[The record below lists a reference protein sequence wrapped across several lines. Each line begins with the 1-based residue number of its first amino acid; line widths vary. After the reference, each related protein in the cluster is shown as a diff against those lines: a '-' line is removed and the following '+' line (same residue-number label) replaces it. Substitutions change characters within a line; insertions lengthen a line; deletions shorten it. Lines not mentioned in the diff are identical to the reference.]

1 VKTNNIYK
9 ENEMSKIAMIFAGQ
23 GSQAVG
29 MGKDFYENSK
39 LAREMFEKA
48 GDRIG
53 VDFKELIFEENEK
66 LGQTAYTQ
74 PAILLV
80 QMIAYKLFRE
90 ECPDVKPALFLGH
103 SLGEFSALCA
113 AGAIDYVDAVELVH
127 KRGAY
132 MQEACDTIEAG
143 MMAIVGLDDAAVE
156 KICADA
162 QAEGK
167 KVWPANYNQDGQLVV
182 AGMKSDLASLEQT
195 FKDAGAKR
203 ALLLNMSVA
212 SHCDILAPAQEPLAE
227 LMEKYITDNFEAPV
241 ISNVTTKPY
250 STKAEAVELLK
261 EQLVKPVKYKQS
273 IQAIAPEVDMAIEFG
288 NGVVL
293 KGLNRRIAKD
303 LKTLNVSDTASLE
316 KVKEE
321 VCL

>member
-1 VKTNNIYK
+1 MK
-9 ENEMSKIAMIFAGQ
+9 KIAMIFAGQ

-29 MGKDFYENSK
+29 MGKDFYENSA
-39 LAREMFEKA
+39 LAREMFDKA
-48 GDRIG
+48 GERIG
-53 VDFKELIFEENEK
+53 VDFKEIIFEENDK

-80 QMIAYKLFRE
+80 QMIAYKLFKE
-90 ECPDVKPALFLGH
+90 ACPDVKAELFLGH

-113 AGAIDYVDAVELVH
+113 SGAIDYVDAVELVH

-132 MQEACDTIEAG
+132 MQEACDTVEAG
-143 MMAIVGLDDAAVE
+143 MMAIVGLDDESVE
-156 KICADA
+156 KICEDA
-162 QAEGK
+162 QKEGK

-227 LMEKYITDNFEAPV
+227 LMQKYITDNFEAPV

-250 STKAEAVELLK
+250 STKADAVELLK
-261 EQLVKPVKYKQS
+261 EQLVMPVKYKQS
-273 IQAIAPEVDMAIEFG
+273 IQAIAPDVDMAIEFG

-303 LKTLNVSDTASLE
+303 LPTVNVSDMASLQ

-321 VCL
+321 VCS

>member
-1 VKTNNIYK
+1 
-9 ENEMSKIAMIFAGQ
+9 MSKIAMIFAGQ

-29 MGKDFYENSK
+29 MGKDFYENSE

-48 GDRIG
+48 GERIG
-53 VDFKELIFEENEK
+53 VDFKALIFEENEK
-66 LGQTAYTQ
+66 LNETAYTQ

-80 QMIAYKLFRE
+80 QMIAYKLFKQA
-90 ECPDVKPALFLGH
+90 CPDVKAELFLGH

-113 AGAIDYVDAVELVH
+113 SGAIDYVDAVELVH
-127 KRGAY
+127 NRGAF
-132 MQEACDTIEAG
+132 MQKACSEIEAG
-143 MMAIVGLDDAAVE
+143 MMAIVGLDDASVE

-162 QAEGK
+162 QNAGK

-182 AGMKSDLASLEQT
+182 AGLKPDLASLEQT

-212 SHCDILAPAQEPLAE
+212 SHCDLLSPAVEKLGAM
-227 LMEKYITDNFEAPV
+227 METMVNNSFEAPI

-250 STKAEAVELLK
+250 SSKSDAIALLK
-261 EQLVKPVKYKQS
+261 DQLVSPVKYKQS
-273 IQAIAPEVDMAIEFG
+273 IEAIENDVDVAIEFG

-293 KGLNRRIAKD
+293 KGLNRRIGQG
-303 LKTLNVSDTASLE
+303 LKTLNISDSASLE

-321 VCL
+321 ICS

>member
-1 VKTNNIYK
+1 
-9 ENEMSKIAMIFAGQ
+9 MSKIAMIFSGQ

-29 MGKDFYENSK
+29 MGQDFYNNSDVAK
-39 LAREMFEKA
+39 DMFAKA
-48 GDRIG
+48 GERIG

-80 QMIAYKLFRE
+80 QMVAYKLFKDA
-90 ECPDVKPALFLGH
+90 CPDVKAELFLGH

-113 AGAIDYVDAVELVH
+113 SGAIDFIDAVELVH
-127 KRGAY
+127 NRGKY
-132 MQEACDTIEAG
+132 MQEACSEIDAG
-143 MMAIVGLDDAAVE
+143 MMAIVGLDDASVE
-156 KICADA
+156 KVCIDA

-182 AGMKSDLASLEQT
+182 AGMKADLSSLEQT

-212 SHCDILAPAQEPLAE
+212 SHCEILGPAQEPLAK
-227 LMEKYITDNFEAPV
+227 LMNEMVKDEFEASI
-241 ISNVTTKPY
+241 ISNVTTNAYK
-250 STKAEAVELLK
+250 TKDEAVALLK
-261 EQLVKPVKYKQS
+261 DQLIKPVKYKQS
-273 IQAIAPEVDMAIEFG
+273 ILAIAGDVDMAIEFG

-303 LKTLNVSDTASLE
+303 LKTLNISDMASLT
-316 KVKEE
+316 KVTEE
-321 VCL
+321 ICS

>member
-1 VKTNNIYK
+1 MAKRV
-9 ENEMSKIAMIFAGQ
+9 AMIFAGQ

-53 VDFKELIFEENEK
+53 VDFKELLFEENEK
-66 LGQTAYTQ
+66 LNETAYTQ

-80 QMIAYKLFRE
+80 QMIAYRLFKDA
-90 ECPDVKPALFLGH
+90 CPDVKAELFLGH

-113 AGAIDYVDAVELVH
+113 SGAIDYLDAVELVH
-127 KRGAY
+127 KRGAL
-132 MQEACDTIEAG
+132 MQSACESIEAG
-143 MMAIVGLDDAAVE
+143 MMAIVGLDDASVE

-162 QAEGK
+162 LLEGK
-167 KVWPANYNQDGQLVV
+167 KVWPANYNQNGQLVV

-212 SHCDILAPAQEPLAE
+212 SHCDLLAPAQEPLKE
-227 LMEKYITDNFEAPV
+227 IMESMVQESFEAPIV
-241 ISNVTTKPY
+241 SNVTTQAY
-250 STKAEAVELLK
+250 NTKDEAVALLK
-261 EQLVKPVKYKQS
+261 DQLVKPVKYKQS
-273 IQAIAPEVDMAIEFG
+273 IEAIAPEVDMAIEFG

-303 LKTLNVSDTASLE
+303 LKTLNISDMASLE
-316 KVKEE
+316 KVTEE
-321 VCL
+321 VCS